1 MKQYTLETISY
12 NTTMIKTYVDGTL
25 EKEIELMHD
34 LWVGAER
41 TLESLGYERAFSDE
55 QIKSKERM
63 IRLAEHELD
72 EMKKKKVKKRS

>member
-12 NTTMIKTYVDGTL
+12 NTTMIKTYVNGKL
-25 EKEIELMHD
+25 EKEIELAHD

-41 TLESLGYERAFSDE
+41 TLDSLGYERAFSDE
-55 QIKSKERM
+55 QIKSKERT
-63 IRLAEHELD
+63 IRLAEYELN